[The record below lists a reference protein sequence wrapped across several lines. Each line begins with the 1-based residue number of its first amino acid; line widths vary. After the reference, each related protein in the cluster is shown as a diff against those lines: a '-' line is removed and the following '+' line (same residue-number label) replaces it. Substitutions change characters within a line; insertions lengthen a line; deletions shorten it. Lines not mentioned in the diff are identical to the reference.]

1 MKGEY
6 SHYTRHR
13 DIARQC
19 ATREQ
24 GIPFAGSSSHRQM
37 NLAGCGDSSTQDMMP
52 RWNGKKGKEFTMDIA
67 NTRAASVGS
76 EREKL

>member
-1 MKGEY
+1 
-6 SHYTRHR
+6 
-13 DIARQC
+13 
-19 ATREQ
+19 
-24 GIPFAGSSSHRQM
+24 M
-37 NLAGCGDSSTQDMMP
+37 NLAGCGGSSTQDMMP